1 MAKEDLYSNLEKLV
15 KQANQRILRIEKLT
29 GKKDMF
35 AVKDL
40 FDYLKNPDINFRT
53 KTGRIAFSKNYTE
66 DEIRKLSM
74 GINKFLNA
82 DTSKISGIKQYKFKI
97 EQDIKEEL
105 GNEKKFTWNQANT
118 FYKSGKHY
126 SWIYEY
132 IPKSEFWKD
141 YVTACN
147 AYNWSRSKWI
157 EQIEERIGNIP
168 DEELKTDLIALYY
181 YIKE

>member
-1 MAKEDLYSNLEKLV
+1 MAKEELYTDLQKLV
-15 KQANQRILRIEKLT
+15 RSANQRILRIEKLT

-40 FDYLKNPDINFRT
+40 FDFIKNPNINFRT

-74 GINKFLNA
+74 GINRFLK
-82 DTSKISGIKQYKFKI
+82 DETSTISGIKQYKFKI
-97 EQDIKEEL
+97 ELDIKDEL
-105 GNEKKFTWNQANT
+105 GNEKKLTYNQANT

-132 IPKSEFWKD
+132 IPKSEFWGY

-147 AYNWSRSKWI
+147 EYNWSASKWI
-157 EQIEERIGNIP
+157 DELEQRINNIP
-168 DEELKTDLIALYY
+168 DEDLKTDLIALYY